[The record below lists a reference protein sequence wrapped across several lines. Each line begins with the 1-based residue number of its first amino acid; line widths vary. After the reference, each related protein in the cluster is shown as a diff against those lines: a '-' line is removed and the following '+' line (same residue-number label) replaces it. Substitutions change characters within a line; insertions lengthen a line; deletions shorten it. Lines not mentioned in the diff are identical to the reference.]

1 MSNRKMPVS
10 TTLTT
15 EQRRMLNDLCN
26 KDRRTISATL
36 GLLIEREWQQRQR
49 SEDHALIPAQVA
61 AGSGN
66 NDADIP

>member
-1 MSNRKMPVS
+1 MTNDKSS
-10 TTLTT
+10 LGTTLTT
-15 EQRRMLNDLCN
+15 EQRCMLDDLCN

-36 GLLIEREWQQRQR
+36 GLLIEREWQRRQR
-49 SEDHALIPAQVA
+49 SEGHAPIPTQIA